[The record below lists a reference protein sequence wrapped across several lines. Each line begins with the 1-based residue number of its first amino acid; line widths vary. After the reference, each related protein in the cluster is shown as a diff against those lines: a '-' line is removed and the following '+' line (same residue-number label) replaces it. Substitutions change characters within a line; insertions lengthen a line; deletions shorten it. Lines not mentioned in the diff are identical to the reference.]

1 MRHWNFFSVTFPEAI
16 QEVISLYK
24 ILEKTMVIF
33 GKLGRSRSLG
43 VGVGGEEQSYGVDMA
58 V

>member
-1 MRHWNFFSVTFPEAI
+1 MTFPEAI
-16 QEVISLYK
+16 QEVISFYK
-24 ILEKTMVIF
+24 IFEKPMEIF